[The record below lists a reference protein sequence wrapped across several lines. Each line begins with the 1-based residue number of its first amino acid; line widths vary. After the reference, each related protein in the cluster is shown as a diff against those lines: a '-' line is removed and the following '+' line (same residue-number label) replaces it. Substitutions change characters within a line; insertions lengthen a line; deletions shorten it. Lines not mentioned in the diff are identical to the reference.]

1 MVEETNVLLQ
11 KISYN
16 RLDIDINNDKPY
28 FLLILWSIFNAVL
41 FATNMRYN
49 TITYAKKK
57 HSNTFS
63 NLKHNR
69 LGR

>member
-1 MVEETNVLLQ
+1 MYYYK

-28 FLLILWSIFNAVL
+28 FLLILWSIINAVL

-57 HSNTFS
+57 TQILLVTQSIID
-63 NLKHNR
+63 
-69 LGR
+69 